1 MNGQKAWIQNFL
13 RESSTSDVLNR
24 LNKFLKNELKFNKL
38 KLKKNIFIITHNV
51 VLRCLIGTKFNIK
64 MKDWFKININ
74 YFDLLEFRQQ
84 KNKLRPNINRVKF
97 LNIFKNL
104 YLK

>member
-1 MNGQKAWIQNFL
+1 VVKRLDPKFPNG
-13 RESSTSDVLNR
+13 ESTSDVFKR
-24 LNKFLKNELKFNKL
+24 LSKFLKNDLKFDKL
-38 KLKKNIFIITHNV
+38 KLKKNIFILTHNV
-51 VLRCLIGTKFNIK
+51 VLRCLIGSKFDIK

-74 YFDLLEFRQQ
+74 YFDILEFRLE
-84 KNKLRPNINRVKF
+84 KNRLRPNINRIKF